1 MFTVEIAGVPIGINN
16 RYGEV
21 ELLCKDYMTDREPMV
36 TVSATMEDIIA
47 MSRAEVSSD
56 KKAGASGPEVIKE
69 YPLSYAEQ
77 LCIYREIALA
87 IIDYDAFLMHAAIID
102 VDGEGVAFAAASGTG
117 KSTRVRL
124 WREALGSRVKVVNGD
139 KPILR
144 FVDNE
149 LYAYGTPWMGKENWG
164 ANTRVPL
171 KYVCFLERAEEVSIT
186 RLETKQILPRLF
198 RQILIPKDEKRIGR
212 FMSLLER
219 FMGNCAFYLLE
230 CNQDKERPERIW
242 GEIRGC

>member
-47 MSRAEVSSD
+47 MSRAEVSSG

-87 IIDYDAFLMHAAIID
+87 IIDYDAFLMHAID
-102 VDGEGVAFAAASGTG
+102 MDSESLAQAALRVGVAWKPEKYRLVALDSPYPRIQKWAENVG
-117 KSTRVRL
+117 K
-124 WREALGSRVKVVNGD
+124 
-139 KPILR
+139 
-144 FVDNE
+144 
-149 LYAYGTPWMGKENWG
+149 
-164 ANTRVPL
+164 
-171 KYVCFLERAEEVSIT
+171 
-186 RLETKQILPRLF
+186 
-198 RQILIPKDEKRIGR
+198 
-212 FMSLLER
+212 
-219 FMGNCAFYLLE
+219 
-230 CNQDKERPERIW
+230 
-242 GEIRGC
+242 